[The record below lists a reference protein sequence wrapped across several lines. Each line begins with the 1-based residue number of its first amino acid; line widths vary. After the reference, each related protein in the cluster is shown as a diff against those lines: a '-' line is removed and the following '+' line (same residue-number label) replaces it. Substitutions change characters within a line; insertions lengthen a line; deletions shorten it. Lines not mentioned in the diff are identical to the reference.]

1 MYQIAVGL
9 LLGQGII
16 LLGATVLAI
25 LMCLGAEC
33 TWDWDYVFRP
43 STLCPPDPPL
53 WHNPVNPEGYAN
65 RFYPSSQPDFAG

>member
-43 STLCPPDPPL
+43 VLSVLQTLLC
-53 WHNPVNPEGYAN
+53 GTT
-65 RFYPSSQPDFAG
+65 R